1 MRKFLLF
8 ALTFFLISFRISFA
22 QVQYYGFESY
32 IEDKRSYNRITI
44 TFSEP
49 KDEFIFAI
57 KGRVENLVA
66 KTLGES
72 IECEEKFSGI
82 TLISCKLN
90 LTKERRT
97 IEISFETED
106 FIKDMDGK
114 FIFTADLSLGDNIS
128 SVFVSVKLPEG
139 MALINE
145 EIPGRISFPES
156 SSILSDGRHIIV
168 TWKMDEIIKSQ
179 PLIFQIIYE
188 PISKQAFSISI
199 SYLVSFGAIIFL
211 ISFLIFYFFYLKK
224 PKELVLSV
232 LDDFEKRVL
241 NCIIEAGGE
250 VKQKKIV
257 NETNLSKAKVSRIV
271 KSLEKR
277 GLIEIKRLGRSN
289 LLKLVKKKL
298 EL

>member
-1 MRKFLLF
+1 MRKILLF
-8 ALTFFLISFRISFA
+8 TIIFFLISFRVSFA

-32 IEDKRSYNRITI
+32 IDGKKTYNKMTI
-44 TFSEP
+44 TFFEP
-49 KDEFIFAI
+49 KEEFVFTI

-66 KTLGES
+66 KTLGEKV
-72 IECEEKFSGI
+72 ECEEKIFGI
-82 TLISCKLN
+82 TLISCILN
-90 LTKERRT
+90 LTKEKRT

-106 FIKDMDGK
+106 FVKNLDGK
-114 FIFTADLSLGDNIS
+114 FIFSTDLSLNEDIS
-128 SVFVSVKLPEG
+128 SAFVSVKLPEG
-139 MALINE
+139 MALISE
-145 EIPGRISFPES
+145 EIPGRISFPEN

-168 TWKMDEIIKSQ
+168 TWKMDEISKNQ

-188 PISKQAFSISI
+188 PISKQTLSIPFFYLISLGIVTFS
-199 SYLVSFGAIIFL
+199 

>member
-1 MRKFLLF
+1 MRKVFLF
-8 ALTFFLISFRISFA
+8 TIIFFLIFLRTSFA
-22 QVQYYGFESY
+22 QVQYYGVESY
-32 IEDKRSYNRITI
+32 IDGRRSNVKITI

-49 KDEFIFAI
+49 REDFIFAI

-72 IECEEKFSGI
+72 IECKEKVSGI

-106 FIKDMDGK
+106 FVKDLDGK
-114 FIFTADLSLGDNIS
+114 FIFIADLSLGENIS
-128 SVFVSVKLPEG
+128 STFVSVKLPEG
-139 MALINE
+139 MALVSE
-145 EIPGRISFPES
+145 EIPGRVFPEN

-168 TWKMDEIIKSQ
+168 TWKMDEIPKTQ

-188 PISKQAFSISI
+188 PISKQAFSIPI
-199 SYLVSFGAIIFL
+199 FYLISFGIGIFL
-211 ISFLIFYFFYLKK
+211 ISFLIFYFSYLKK

-250 VKQKKIV
+250 IKQKRIV

-271 KSLEKR
+271 KNLEKR
-277 GLIEIKRLGRSN
+277 GLIEVKRLGRSN